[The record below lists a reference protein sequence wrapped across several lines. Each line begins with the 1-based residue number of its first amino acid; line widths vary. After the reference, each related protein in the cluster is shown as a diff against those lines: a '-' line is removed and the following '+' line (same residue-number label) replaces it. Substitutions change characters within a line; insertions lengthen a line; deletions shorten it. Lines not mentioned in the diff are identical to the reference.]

1 MKRIFI
7 ISLMALALAGSSPF
21 VRAQVITTG
30 GSVLGRPL
38 AITGR
43 TGVRFEQLPANVQQA
58 IRQQARQGVV
68 STVHAGV
75 YSGLGYRV
83 TFSENGAVRTLQFSA
98 NGAVLSGDGGLIT
111 QPMTDARTISYPQLP
126 PEIQNTLATQV
137 PGAAITSVTRGI
149 FRAPVYDA
157 LVQLPGPS
165 YQHIVVTQSGGVLQ
179 PIAINEAA
187 GAAAPAPPIPNVDA
201 AAVAASPVG
210 QPVSG
215 NLAFKDIGWSIQKPM
230 LDRTSYAH
238 IDSVQQLQLPDGR
251 LGYRGLY
258 MKDSQQYQITVAQD
272 GTVIS
277 EGLLNAGVTQ

>member
-7 ISLMALALAGSSPF
+7 SSLMAMALTASTPF
-21 VRAQVITTG
+21 VIGQVITTG

-58 IRQQARQGVV
+58 IQQQAGQGVV
-68 STVHAGV
+68 STVQQGV
-75 YSGLGYRV
+75 YSGAAYRV
-83 TFSENGAVRTLQFSA
+83 TFTQNGAVRTLQFTA
-98 NGAVLSGDGGLIT
+98 NGAELSGDGGLIT
-111 QPMTDARTISYPQLP
+111 APLTDARTITYRQLP
-126 PEIQNTLATQV
+126 PAVQNTLAAQV
-137 PGAAITSVTRGI
+137 PGAEVTSVMEGR

-165 YQHIVVTQSGGVLQ
+165 YQHIVVTRSGGVLQ
-179 PIAINEAA
+179 PMAINEAA
-187 GAAAPAPPIPNVDA
+187 GATVPAPPIPNVDA
-201 AAVAASPVG
+201 AAVAASPIG

-215 NLAFKDIGWSIQKPM
+215 TLAFKDLGWSVQKPM
-230 LDRTSYAH
+230 LDRTGYAH
-238 IDSVQQLQLPDGR
+238 IDSVQELKMPDGR

-258 MKDSQQYQITVAQD
+258 MKDNQQYQVTVAQD

-277 EGLLNAGVTQ
+277 EGLMTPGVAQ